1 MKILTKDNSQILRGL
16 AILSIVLHNFLHLG
30 RWGFSGENEMSFVQE
45 KADAFF
51 SVLRAGQHGFFGEL
65 CELFSFTGWVGV
77 PVFVFL
83 TGYGVAVQGR
93 VYGPGNGGCRDG
105 NGFIPLSYVKRQWLK
120 LFVLMLPA
128 VLFFA
133 FFDLLQSG
141 FSTILLKRG
150 FYLTQLANLVYP
162 YVKCSPGVY
171 WYFGLTFQFYLI
183 WALFGKRLKGW
194 NLLIISSLTLVGLY
208 ICCRYAS
215 SNVLSIYRH
224 CFTGW
229 IEVFALGLFLAQN
242 KYVKE
247 KLRLPWYIELLLVP
261 LMICLVVLMNIKLE
275 SWLFIPIVSVV
286 TFLCLGSL
294 VLRVRYI
301 SSFFKWI
308 GRLSACIFVCHPI
321 ARFLIL
327 NYMPKGFGLAIYL
340 VVYLTLTIV
349 FAIAYKQLY
358 ERLLPFVERRI
369 LVKKSNFV
377 DQ

>member
-1 MKILTKDNSQILRGL
+1 MKILTKENSQILRGL
-16 AILSIVLHNFLHLG
+16 AILSIVMHNFLHLG
-30 RWGFSGENEMSFVQE
+30 MWGFSGENEMSFVQE

-51 SVLRAGQHGFFGEL
+51 NVLRSWQAGFFDVI

-83 TGYGVAVQGR
+83 TGYGVAVQGGR
-93 VYGPGNGGCRDG
+93 IYNKGMVNDG
-105 NGFIPLSYVKRQWLK
+105 HNFTYVKKHWLK

-133 FFDLLQSG
+133 FFDFLRLG
-141 FSTILLKRG
+141 FSNVLLKRG
-150 FYLTQLANLVYP
+150 FYLTQLANFVYP

-194 NLLIISSLTLVGLY
+194 CLLIFSSLTLVGFY
-208 ICCRYAS
+208 ICCRYAP
-215 SNVLSIYRH
+215 SNALSIYRH

-229 IEVFALGLFLAQN
+229 FEVFALGLFLAQN
-242 KYVKE
+242 KNVRE
-247 KLRLPWYIELLLVP
+247 KLQLPWYLELLLVP
-261 LMICLVVLMNIKLE
+261 LMICLVVLMNIRLE
-275 SWLFIPIVSVV
+275 SWLFIPLVSVA

-294 VLRVRYI
+294 ALRVRYI
-301 SSFFKWI
+301 SSLFKWI
-308 GRLSACIFVCHPI
+308 GKLSACIFVCHPI

-327 NYMPKGFGLAIYL
+327 NYMPKGYGLAIYL
-340 VVYLTLTIV
+340 VVYIILTIV

-358 ERLLPFVERRI
+358 ERLLSFVERSM
-369 LVKKSNFV
+369 LVKKGNFV